1 MKQIINLT
9 CKIKYFCLNVLLS
22 ECLFKPIKDWE
33 DNSVCTFNQGLI
45 SKIFKQVTLLSC
57 KESKF

>member
-1 MKQIINLT
+1 MKQLINLT
-9 CKIKYFCLNVLLS
+9 NKIKYFCSNVLLS
-22 ECLFKPIKDWE
+22 EWLFKPIRDLE

-45 SKIFKQVTLLSC
+45 SKIFKQMTLLSC